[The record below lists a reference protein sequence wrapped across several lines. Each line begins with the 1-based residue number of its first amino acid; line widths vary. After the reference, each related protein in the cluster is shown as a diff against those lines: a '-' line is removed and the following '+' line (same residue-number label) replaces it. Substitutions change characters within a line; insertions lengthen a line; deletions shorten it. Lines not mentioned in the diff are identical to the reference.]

1 MGAFFGLHMKYD
13 QVWLQL
19 ERRTLFTAILFAILQ
34 ICTAHSCLFFNTCS
48 SLCLETPPLISPCFT
63 SLCPSGHYSTITYP
77 QKPSL
82 SINKSPALFIYF
94 CSFIIHYAMYFT
106 FWFHL
111 LYAPQV
117 ESKFCDGREFYCL
130 PSV

>member
-1 MGAFFGLHMKYD
+1 MGAFFGLHMKYG

-48 SLCLETPPLISPCFT
+48 SLCLKTPPLISPCFT
-63 SLCPSGHYSTITYP
+63 SLYLSGHYSTITYP

-82 SINKSPALFIYF
+82 SSMFKIASFIYLFLFIYHPLCNVF
-94 CSFIIHYAMYFT
+94 YFFVSFIVCPT
-106 FWFHL
+106 
-111 LYAPQV
+111 
-117 ESKFCDGREFYCL
+117 GRK
-130 PSV
+130 